1 MKLFS
6 LLLFILLAN
15 GLSAQNFVR
24 GNVVDERKSPIP
36 FAKIYV
42 KNTADQR
49 TVAAVDG
56 SYELS
61 LMPGEYFLV
70 ISALGYQDRET
81 YISISNV
88 DLQRDIQLFP
98 EKEQDYKEIV
108 VNTKKGNIGREIMLE
123 VVKRR
128 DRMNPWNH
136 AHAVDVY
143 IKASEQ
149 KDIKEKEQKKKKEN
163 NVEAEETTKDADP
176 LEASLPK
183 APAWV
188 DNMNLLEVQLK
199 RNYAPGNKVKEI
211 RNAYTMHGS
220 DQSLYYTTTVKSNFN
235 FFENLLHLDDLH
247 QTPVSSPI
255 SVPGILSYKYKLE
268 ETYVENGL
276 TICKIKIIPRNTAT
290 TTLEGYIYVID
301 SLFLVQ
307 KLQLTMNKG
316 NLLIYDHF
324 EIDQTYSNIGDTMC
338 VLDKQV
344 LSYGVKYKNETSACQ
359 TTALFTNYNF
369 DPEFS
374 KKFFNTELAVTTK
387 EAYER
392 DTNYWSNTRQ
402 TSLSPEEQRFIVIK
416 DSIRDFFNR
425 KEYLDSIDE
434 VFNKITA
441 LKILWFGVDHR
452 NREQKIQWSLGSV
465 ATLIQPFGLG
475 GPRLNPSFDY
485 FKKWK

>member
-1 MKLFS
+1 MKLFFFAFF
-6 LLLFILLAN
+6 LLLTN
-15 GLSAQNFVR
+15 GLFAQNFVR
-24 GNVVDERKSPIP
+24 GKVVDERKSPIP

-49 TVAAVDG
+49 TVATVDG

-61 LMPGEYFLV
+61 LMPGEYFIV
-70 ISALGYQDRET
+70 ISALGFQDRET
-81 YISISNV
+81 YISISNI

-128 DRMNPWNH
+128 EQMNPWNYP
-136 AHAVDVY
+136 HAVDVY

-149 KDIKEKEQKKKKEN
+149 KDVKTKTPKNKEGKEETKKE
-163 NVEAEETTKDADP
+163 DDP

-211 RNAYTMHGS
+211 RNAYTLHGS
-220 DQSLYYTTTVKSNFN
+220 DRSLYYTTTVKSNFN

-255 SVPGILSYKYKLE
+255 SVPGILSYKYRLE

-307 KLQLTMNKG
+307 KLQLSMNKG
-316 NLLIYDHF
+316 NL
-324 EIDQTYSNIGDTMC
+324 
-338 VLDKQV
+338 
-344 LSYGVKYKNETSACQ
+344 
-359 TTALFTNYNF
+359 
-369 DPEFS
+369 
-374 KKFFNTELAVTTK
+374 
-387 EAYER
+387 
-392 DTNYWSNTRQ
+392 
-402 TSLSPEEQRFIVIK
+402 
-416 DSIRDFFNR
+416 
-425 KEYLDSIDE
+425 
-434 VFNKITA
+434 
-441 LKILWFGVDHR
+441 
-452 NREQKIQWSLGSV
+452 
-465 ATLIQPFGLG
+465 
-475 GPRLNPSFDY
+475 
-485 FKKWK
+485 

>member
-1 MKLFS
+1 MKLLSFT
-6 LLLFILLAN
+6 LFLILSNALF
-15 GLSAQNFVR
+15 AQNFVR
-24 GNVVDERKSPIP
+24 GSVVDERKSPIP

-49 TVAAVDG
+49 TVASVEG
-56 SYELS
+56 SFELS

-81 YISISNV
+81 YISITSS
-88 DLQRDIQLFP
+88 DLQRDVQLFP
-98 EKEQDYKEIV
+98 EKQQDYKEIV

-128 DRMNPWNH
+128 ERMNPWNY

-149 KDIKEKEQKKKKEN
+149 KDIKVKEQKKKKEN
-163 NVEAEETTKDADP
+163 NDGTEDATIAADP
-176 LEASLPK
+176 LESSLPK
-183 APAWV
+183 APSWV

-211 RNAYTMHGS
+211 RNAYTLHGS
-220 DQSLYYTTTVKSNFN
+220 DRSLYYTTTVKSNFN

-255 SVPGILSYKYKLE
+255 SVPGILSYKYRLE
-268 ETYVENGL
+268 ETYIENGH

-307 KLQLTMNKG
+307 KLQLSMNKG

-324 EIDQTYSNIGDTMC
+324 EIDQTFSNIGDTIC
-338 VLDKQV
+338 VLDKQI

-392 DTNYWSNTRQ
+392 DTNYWSSTRQ
-402 TSLSPEEQRFIVIK
+402 TSVKLWRQVQERNICLSNHR
-416 DSIRDFFNR
+416 
-425 KEYLDSIDE
+425 
-434 VFNKITA
+434 A
-441 LKILWFGVDHR
+441 LFQLQLR
-452 NREQKIQWSLGSV
+452 SRIQ
-465 ATLIQPFGLG
+465 
-475 GPRLNPSFDY
+475 
-485 FKKWK
+485 